1 VKRQK
6 CPWPVLPSLLVK
18 PAVAIAELEKL
29 KAEAADPLAIRPTAT
44 FSSWRTKVES
54 VLSRSLG
61 PKHHTVEA
69 FRKVRYHLGIYF
81 DGQGHDPDR
90 KSYLS
95 GVQESLGYIDAA
107 IYELGLLAGG
117 DEPVDQRA
125 YDPELWEHVR
135 GLVDAEEWGKVAS
148 QTAIF
153 VESRVRTWTGVKD
166 KNGDDLVGKGLFATA
181 LSDDGEYRLGKR
193 RGEWEG
199 WRMLG
204 MGFAQA
210 LGNVDRHHISERDDA
225 RRYAIGV
232 LGLGSL
238 ILTQLRHEHADHFAE
253 E

>member
-1 VKRQK
+1 
-6 CPWPVLPSLLVK
+6 VK

-29 KAEAADPLAIRPTAT
+29 KAEAEQNPLALKPSQPFA
-44 FSSWRTKVES
+44 SWKSRVEA
-54 VLSRSLG
+54 VLARSLG
-61 PKHHTVEA
+61 PRHAALVGFKDVQYWIGMSGGGGPEEERQDREYFISAVGEA
-69 FRKVRYHLGIYF
+69 N
-81 DGQGHDPDR
+81 
-90 KSYLS
+90 
-95 GVQESLGYIDAA
+95 GYIESA

-153 VESRVRTWTGVKD
+153 VESRVRTWTGVKG
-166 KNGDDLVGKGLFATA
+166 KNDEDLVGKGLFAA
-181 LSDDGEYRLGKR
+181 AFADESEYRLGKR

-210 LGNVDRHHISERDDA
+210 LSNVDRHHIQDRDDA

-238 ILTQLRHEHADHFAE
+238 ILTQLRHEHADHFCGE
-253 E
+253 